1 MDYRF
6 LVQKNLKEWEEALET
21 GIVGTCYFC
30 LATELSADT
39 SCGECPMFVSEGK
52 SCCTMVL
59 NGRVLSN
66 VVNPDYIR
74 GCISFY
80 TEWLR
85 TGIMP
90 TVEYR

>member
-6 LVQKNLKEWEEALET
+6 LVQKNLKEWEGTLET

-30 LATELSADT
+30 LEAEVD
-39 SCGECPMFVSEGK
+39 CGGCPMFVSKGK

-59 NGRVLSN
+59 NGRVFSDAH
-66 VVNPDYIR
+66 NPAYIR
-74 GCISFY
+74 GCIAFY

>member
-6 LVQKNLKEWEEALET
+6 LVQKSLSKWEYAIAT
-21 GIVGTCYFC
+21 GYIGSCPFC
-30 LATELSADT
+30 LVFADED
-39 SCGECPMFVSEGK
+39 CGDCPMGITNDRG
-52 SCCTMVL
+52 CTEMVL
-59 NGRVLSN
+59 CGRTWNGGLDN
-66 VVNPDYIR
+66 KTYIL
-74 GCISFY
+74 GCIAFY

>member
-6 LVQKNLKEWEEALET
+6 LVQKNLKEWETTLET

-30 LATELSADT
+30 LAAEVD
-39 SCGECPMFVSEGK
+39 CGGCPMFVSKGK
-52 SCCTMVL
+52 DCIAMVL
-59 NGRVLSN
+59 CGRTWNEGSDN
-66 VVNPDYIR
+66 KTYIL
-74 GCISFY
+74 GCIAFY
-80 TEWLR
+80 TGWLR

>member
-6 LVQKNLKEWEEALET
+6 LVQKNLKEWETTLET

-30 LATELSADT
+30 LAAELD
-39 SCGECPMFVSEGK
+39 CGGCPMFVSEGK

-59 NGRVLSN
+59 NGRVFSDAH
-66 VVNPDYIR
+66 NPVYIL